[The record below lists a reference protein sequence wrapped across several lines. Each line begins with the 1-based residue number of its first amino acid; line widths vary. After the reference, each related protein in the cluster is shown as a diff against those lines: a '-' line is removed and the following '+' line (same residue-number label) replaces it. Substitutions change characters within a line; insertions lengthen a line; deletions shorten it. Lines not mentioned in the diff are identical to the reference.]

1 MEARGG
7 VHLRGLGLVV
17 EKDEGPR
24 LVFRYDPFP
33 SRRAGKLFMALA
45 DADFAKLF
53 CAKKSLRDALV
64 ELQLEDTLFVSC
76 PTSEV
81 AAAEDSATYWGDGDD
96 DDGAIDGPSAE
107 GSRRLKFFDVI
118 WACTGAAPNQS
129 EAGDASAALPPPV
142 SLASLHTVVRDV
154 AAALR
159 HEERRC
165 GYVSAQCAAM
175 LALTSQG
182 EGRKSAFDGLLEAS
196 PLARE
201 LKDAL
206 DGARGP
212 QRRVRVRFNRWIAVC
227 GRLTRPS
234 HRGAGD
240 GGVDHEAT
248 SSDGTRSDDD
258 DGAASNDDRDLGD
271 DAELHASDDDA
282 PLAFA
287 MDPLDDL
294 AGAPRRNHGERFGAA
309 PQARRLANTRR
320 RRCYAPYETLLLH
333 EDPSR
338 MALPKSVTPQLR
350 SLVHAADPTLT
361 FHALA
366 DATGLPLPRVYRL
379 ARGGNHASA
388 NFPPSLGRVPLVSAG
403 FSTSER
409 LSEARTSFLLER
421 AAHARR
427 SDFESPRKS
436 RPGLARHLVEWK
448 RARVVAVVRGDG
460 VYAVDDRAA
469 FPPESATCWREEGET
484 DDFAL
489 KHALAVL
496 AAFGPARKLADA
508 LRDLETAGVS
518 SPTERFL
525 HLLTKG
531 CLKELHTYVL
541 RIDGKPP
548 LGLEAAANAAAYRHK
563 LEQPH
568 SLPGAAGKLGLYD
581 DVGAD
586 DDDDTREKQQQRL
599 PKQAHD
605 NAPHHLRLLHIFRAL
620 SPYFDGTHAI
630 VEMMWRENL
639 RHAEIDAA
647 LRAFSDLVVTV
658 QR

>member
-96 DDGAIDGPSAE
+96 DDGAIDGPDAE

-129 EAGDASAALPPPV
+129 EVGDASAAPPPV
-142 SLASLHTVVRDV
+142 SLASLQTVVRDV

-182 EGRKSAFDGLLEAS
+182 EGRRAFDGLLEAS

-201 LKDAL
+201 LKAAL

-234 HRGAGD
+234 HRGGGD
-240 GGVDHEAT
+240 SCVDHEAT

-258 DGAASNDDRDLGD
+258 DGAASDDDRNLGD
-271 DAELHASDDDA
+271 DAEHASDDDA

-294 AGAPRRNHGERFGAA
+294 AGAPRRTHGERFGAA
-309 PQARRLANTRR
+309 PQARRLATRR
-320 RRCYAPYETLLLH
+320 HRSYAPYETLLLH

-379 ARGGNHASA
+379 ARGRKHGAPSA
-388 NFPPSLGRVPLVSAG
+388 NFPSSLGRVPLVSADG
-403 FSTSER
+403 STSDR
-409 LSEARTSFLLER
+409 LSE
-421 AAHARR
+421 
-427 SDFESPRKS
+427 
-436 RPGLARHLVEWK
+436 G
-448 RARVVAVVRGDG
+448 VR
-460 VYAVDDRAA
+460 
-469 FPPESATCWREEGET
+469 SATV
-484 DDFAL
+484 F
-489 KHALAVL
+489 
-496 AAFGPARKLADA
+496 
-508 LRDLETAGVS
+508 
-518 SPTERFL
+518 
-525 HLLTKG
+525 
-531 CLKELHTYVL
+531 
-541 RIDGKPP
+541 
-548 LGLEAAANAAAYRHK
+548 
-563 LEQPH
+563 
-568 SLPGAAGKLGLYD
+568 
-581 DVGAD
+581 
-586 DDDDTREKQQQRL
+586 
-599 PKQAHD
+599 
-605 NAPHHLRLLHIFRAL
+605 
-620 SPYFDGTHAI
+620 
-630 VEMMWRENL
+630 
-639 RHAEIDAA
+639 
-647 LRAFSDLVVTV
+647 
-658 QR
+658 